1 MTPHPIPCQREP
13 GALFDW
19 ALPSLYAHG
28 HARSIGGRGGRT
40 YPSPLGTLAD
50 LATTPLSLLV
60 PGLPRVK
67 LKSRKSDEIFSASFQ
82 KRVGGNG
89 RSSPSLRSNA
99 WRNGCRGADPCQALA
114 AEGGGRKARLYKGQA
129 SPATIATSRPM
140 GCDPR
145 PRARAK
151 PLAGRYITHS
161 KFKKAQLTQLQQH
174 RTRWKRVLGRS
185 VQTRWLLGQ
194 SSRSL

>member
-89 RSSPSLRSNA
+89 RSSPSLPSNA

-129 SPATIATSRPM
+129 SPATIAT
-140 GCDPR
+140 
-145 PRARAK
+145 
-151 PLAGRYITHS
+151 
-161 KFKKAQLTQLQQH
+161 
-174 RTRWKRVLGRS
+174 
-185 VQTRWLLGQ
+185 GQ
-194 SSRSL
+194 SLRFLVSSAKYSGAPKVRRPSIGIRRRGPTEG